1 MKLELIRQNKL
12 KITLCKEELDS
23 YGVNPET
30 ISKNSNEA
38 QAMFF
43 SVLRKAEAEVGFAY
57 TNSRLV
63 VEAMPLSGDLV
74 IFVTKVDNDAEQR
87 LFDKISSRKGAE
99 IRQSAGAEPR
109 TSCMVELASFD
120 NVVELCH
127 AVPTYFGGTLYGY
140 EEKYYIS
147 VSTAMEKL
155 VAEYG
160 RIVDE
165 TSQAIV
171 EEHGTPVIHRRAF
184 DIIRNRF
191 KM

>member
-12 KITLCKEELDS
+12 KVTLCREELDS
-23 YGVNPET
+23 YGVTPET

-43 SVLRKAEAEVGFAY
+43 SLLRKAEAEVGFAY

-63 VEAMPLSGDLV
+63 VEAMPLSDDLV
-74 IFVTKVDNDAEQR
+74 IFVTKVDNEAEQR
-87 LFDKISSRKGAE
+87 LFERISSRRGTE
-99 IRQSAGAEPR
+99 IKQRSDAEPR
-109 TSCMVELASFD
+109 TSCMAELESFD
-120 NVVELCH
+120 DVVELCH
-127 AVPTYFGGTLYGY
+127 SVPTYFGGTLYSCG
-140 EEKYYIS
+140 EKYYIS
-147 VSTAMEKL
+147 VGMAMEKI

-165 TSQAIV
+165 TAQAIV
-171 EEHGTPVIHRRAF
+171 EEHGVAVIHRRAF

-191 KM
+191 KI